1 MLFHLF
7 HEYDLEKDQ
16 SAAHPPCQDTT
27 WATHSLET
35 LGAMSFL
42 MVRLLCF
49 IFTCIWAMP
58 PCNYTIHI
66 YYIYMCILYIYDMYI
81 YIYYIHIDTYSL
93 MFGCLKFLL
102 VNVGIDIAY
111 MENLGYLV
119 TFVFYHPWM
128 SQCRTSWLMFHPFD
142 HVPSFSMTGWWFH
155 TFVISIFYMGCH
167 PSHWRTPSWFK
178 MVIAPPT
185 RWCCISFFCLG
196 ALFRGCKTTRVSTPG
211 HLDAL
216 GSTSAVTFRH
226 QEVRC
231 ARLEVQN

>member
-1 MLFHLF
+1 MSG
-7 HEYDLEKDQ
+7 YDLGHALFGD
-16 SAAHPPCQDTT
+16 A
-27 WATHSLET
+27 W
-35 LGAMSFL
+35 AMSFL
-42 MVRLLCF
+42 MVPVLCF

-58 PCNYTIHI
+58 PCNYTMHI
-66 YYIYMCILYIYDMYI
+66 YTIYTYIYV
-81 YIYYIHIDTYSL
+81 YYTYSL
-93 MFGCLKFLL
+93 MFGCLKSLL

-119 TFVFYHPWM
+119 TVTFFFLITLECLNVGPAG
-128 SQCRTSWLMFHPFD
+128 SCSILLIMFHHFPWLVGGFK
-142 HVPSFSMTGWWFH
+142 HLLF
-155 TFVISIFYMGCH
+155 SIFYMGCH

-196 ALFRGCKTTRVSTPG
+196 ALFRGCKTTPVSTPG

-216 GSTSAVTFRH
+216 ESTSAVTFRH